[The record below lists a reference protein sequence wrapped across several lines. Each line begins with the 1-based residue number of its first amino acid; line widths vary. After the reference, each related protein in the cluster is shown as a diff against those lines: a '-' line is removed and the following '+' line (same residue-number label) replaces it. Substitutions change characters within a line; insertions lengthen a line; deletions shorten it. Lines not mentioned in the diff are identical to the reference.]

1 MELANGIAGRPA
13 CAIRGGSTFGGYA
26 RDKTMTQPLAVL
38 PPPSQAPLAS
48 AEDLRAC
55 RELLR
60 GGSRSFY
67 AASFLLPKRI
77 ALPACSLYAFCR
89 VADDAVDI
97 GDSALGLAEI
107 TGRLER
113 IYAGDPMDHAAD
125 RAFADVA
132 REKQIPMA
140 LPQALLEGF
149 AWDVQGRAYD
159 DLSDLMGYAAR
170 VAGTVGA
177 MMALVMGRRE
187 AAVLARACDL
197 GAAMQLT
204 NICRDV
210 GEDARNGRLY
220 LPRSWMVEA
229 GIDPEAFLEKP
240 EYTDALGEV
249 VSRLLQAADRLYRR
263 ASTGIGELP
272 MLCRPG
278 IHAARLI
285 YAEIGKQLAR
295 DGLDSVGHRAV
306 VSWRRKLALVERAM
320 AATVHPAPTRLNAPA
335 LNETHFLVAAVHPS
349 HPEPTSRT
357 TYGQLLAD
365 IDADTRG
372 FAWMIDLF
380 ARLERRE
387 RGLPGPG
394 AQESALTVQPR
405 A

>member
-1 MELANGIAGRPA
+1 
-13 CAIRGGSTFGGYA
+13 
-26 RDKTMTQPLAVL
+26 MTISDLTIL
-38 PPPSQAPLAS
+38 PPDRDSAIAS
-48 AEDLRAC
+48 TEDLRAC

-67 AASFLLPKRI
+67 AASFLLPSSI
-77 ALPACSLYAFCR
+77 AKPACSLYAFCR

-97 GDSALGLAEI
+97 GDSAAGLVEI
-107 TGRLER
+107 TQRLQR
-113 IYAGDPMDHAAD
+113 IYAGDPADHAAD

-132 REKQIPMA
+132 RSKQIPMA
-140 LPQALLEGF
+140 LPAALLEGF
-149 AWDVQGRAYD
+149 AWDVQGREYD

-170 VAGTVGA
+170 VAGAVGA
-177 MMALVMGRRE
+177 MMTLVMGRRE

-220 LPRSWMVEA
+220 LPRRWMVEA
-229 GIDPEAFLEKP
+229 GVDPEQFLADP
-240 EYTDALGEV
+240 VYSPALGEV
-249 VSRLLQAADRLYRR
+249 VSRLLRSAERLYRR
-263 ASTGIGELP
+263 ACTGVGKLP
-272 MLCRPG
+272 LFCQPG

-285 YAEIGKQLAR
+285 YAEIGRQLER

-306 VSWRRKLALVERAM
+306 VSWQRKLALVERAL

-349 HPEPTSRT
+349 QEDVAPRT

-372 FAWMIDLF
+372 FAWMIELF

-387 RGLPGPG
+387 RGLPPTP
-394 AQESALTVQPR
+394 ASDPAFSVQPPT
-405 A
+405 

>member
-1 MELANGIAGRPA
+1 
-13 CAIRGGSTFGGYA
+13 
-26 RDKTMTQPLAVL
+26 MTVSDLVTL
-38 PPPSQAPLAS
+38 PPASDVANAS
-48 AEDLRAC
+48 ADDLRAC

-67 AASFLLPKRI
+67 AASFLLPSSI
-77 ALPACSLYAFCR
+77 AQPACSLYAFCR

-97 GDSALGLAEI
+97 GDSAAGLAEI
-107 TGRLER
+107 TDRLQR
-113 IYAGDPMDHAAD
+113 IYAGDPADHPAD
-125 RAFADVA
+125 RAFTDVA
-132 REKQIPMA
+132 RTRQIPMA
-140 LPQALLEGF
+140 LPEALLEGF
-149 AWDVQGRAYD
+149 AWDVEGREYD

-170 VAGTVGA
+170 VAGAVGA
-177 MMALVMGRRE
+177 MMTLVMGRRE

-220 LPRSWMVEA
+220 LPRTWMVEA
-229 GIDPEAFLEKP
+229 GIDPEEFLKDP
-240 EYTDALGEV
+240 VYTPALGEV
-249 VSRLLQAADRLYRR
+249 VTRLLRAAERLYRR
-263 ASTGIGELP
+263 ASTGIGKLP
-272 MLCRPG
+272 LLCRPG

-285 YAEIGKQLAR
+285 YAEIGRQLER

-349 HPEPTSRT
+349 QPEVAART

-380 ARLERRE
+380 SRLERRE
-387 RGLPGPG
+387 RGLGPAPAASEPGFS
-394 AQESALTVQPR
+394 AQPQPPT
-405 A
+405 

>member
-1 MELANGIAGRPA
+1 MSSDLMR
-13 CAIRGGSTFGGYA
+13 
-26 RDKTMTQPLAVL
+26 L
-38 PPPSQAPLAS
+38 PPAAS
-48 AEDLRAC
+48 GRFASKDDIQAC
-55 RELLR
+55 RALLR

-67 AASFLLPKRI
+67 AASRLLPS
-77 ALPACSLYAFCR
+77 AMSVPATSLYAFCR

-97 GDSALGLAEI
+97 GDAAAGLAESI
-107 TGRLER
+107 ERLDR
-113 IYAGDPMDHAAD
+113 IYAGKPMDHPAD

-132 REKQIPMA
+132 RDKQIPMA

-149 AWDVQGRAYD
+149 AWDVEGREYNS
-159 DLSDLMGYAAR
+159 LSDLMGYAAR

-177 MMALVMGRRE
+177 MMTLVMGRRE

-220 LPRSWMVEA
+220 LPRDWMLEA
-229 GIDPEAFLEKP
+229 GIDPDQFLADP
-240 EYTDALGEV
+240 QFTPALGEV
-249 VSRLLQAADRLYRR
+249 VSRLLKAAQRLYRR
-263 ASTGIGELP
+263 ASTGIGKLP
-272 MLCRPG
+272 RLCRPG

-285 YAEIGKQLAR
+285 YAEIGEQLAR
-295 DGLDSVGHRAV
+295 NGLDSVNHRAV
-306 VSWRRKLALVERAM
+306 VSWQRKLALVERAI
-320 AATVHPAPTRLNAPA
+320 AASIHPPPTRLDAPA

-349 HPEPTSRT
+349 EPEAVSQT

-387 RGLPGPG
+387 RGMPPQAVVEPVLS
-394 AQESALTVQPR
+394 AQSQG
-405 A
+405 